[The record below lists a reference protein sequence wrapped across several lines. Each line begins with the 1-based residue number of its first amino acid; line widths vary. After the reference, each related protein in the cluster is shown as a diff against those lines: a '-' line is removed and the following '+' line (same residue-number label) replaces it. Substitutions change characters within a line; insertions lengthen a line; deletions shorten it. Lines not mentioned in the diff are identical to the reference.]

1 MASTYAPNTGIELIA
16 TGEKSG
22 TWGDVTNVN
31 LRIIDRLTN
40 GIGAITLS
48 GTTHTLTTSDGALSD
63 GQYRMLVLGGS
74 PSGTNTITID
84 PNDQDKLFF
93 VYNNSGQSAVFTQGS
108 GGNVTVTNGT
118 YALIYAD
125 GGGATA
131 AVSEFSFIAPVTRAE
146 LALLDGAIAGTIV
159 NSKAVV
165 YGASGEVNAT
175 TLQIGGTS
183 ITASAVELNY
193 NDVTTLGSTQP
204 SKTVTADANGDVSFK
219 NGVAENVYALSGTTP
234 ALDPTNGTIQTWT
247 LSGNSSPTDSL
258 SSGES
263 ITLMINDGTSYTI
276 TWPTI
281 TWVNNLG
288 VAPTLATSGY
298 TTIIIWK
305 VSTVLYGAL
314 VGDRA

>member
-22 TWGDVTNVN
+22 TWGDVTNTN

-40 GIGAITLS
+40 GVGAIALS

-63 GQYRMLVLGGS
+63 GQYRLLVLGGS

-84 PNDQDKLFF
+84 PNDQEKLFF
-93 VYNNSGQSAVFTQGS
+93 VFNDSGESAIFTQGS
-108 GGNVTVTNGT
+108 GGNVTVADGT

-125 GGGATA
+125 GGGAAA

-146 LALLDGAIAGTIV
+146 LNILDGATVTTAELNILDGVT
-159 NSKAVV
+159 
-165 YGASGEVNAT
+165 AT
-175 TLQIGGTS
+175 TAEI
-183 ITASAVELNY
+183 NY
-193 NDVTTLGSTQP
+193 NDVTTLGTTEA
-204 SKTVTADANGDVSFK
+204 SKVVTADANGDVSFA
-219 NGVAENVYALSGTTP
+219 NGIAENVYALSGTTP

-247 LSGNSSPTDSL
+247 LSGNSTPTDSL
-258 SSGES
+258 NSGES
-263 ITLMINDGTSYTI
+263 ITLMIDDGTSYTI

-288 VAPTLATSGY
+288 IAPTLATSGY

-305 VSTVLYGAL
+305 VSTTLYGAL

>member
-1 MASTYAPNTGIELIA
+1 MGGCYQH
-16 TGEKSG
+16 
-22 TWGDVTNVN
+22 N

-40 GIGAITLS
+40 GVGAIALS

-63 GQYRMLVLGGS
+63 GQYRLLVLGGS

-84 PNDQDKLFF
+84 PNDQEKLFF
-93 VYNNSGQSAVFTQGS
+93 VFNDSGESAIFTQGS
-108 GGNVTVTNGT
+108 GGNVTVADGT

-125 GGGATA
+125 GGGAAA

-146 LALLDGAIAGTIV
+146 LNILDGATVTTAELNILDGVT
-159 NSKAVV
+159 
-165 YGASGEVNAT
+165 AT
-175 TLQIGGTS
+175 TAEI
-183 ITASAVELNY
+183 NY
-193 NDVTTLGSTQP
+193 NDVTTLGTTEA
-204 SKTVTADANGDVSFK
+204 SKVVTADANGDVSFA
-219 NGVAENVYALSGTTP
+219 NGIAENVYALSGTTP

-247 LSGNSSPTDSL
+247 LSGNSTPTDSL
-258 SSGES
+258 NSGES
-263 ITLMINDGTSYTI
+263 ITLMIDDGTSYTI

-305 VSTVLYGAL
+305 VSTTLYGAL

>member
-22 TWGDVTNVN
+22 TWGDVTNTN

-40 GIGAITLS
+40 GVGAIALS

-63 GQYRMLVLGGS
+63 GQYRLLVLGGS

-84 PNDQDKLFF
+84 PNDQEKLFF
-93 VYNNSGQSAVFTQGS
+93 VFNDSGESAVFTQGS
-108 GGNVTVTNGT
+108 GGNVTVADGT

-125 GGGATA
+125 GGGAAA

-146 LALLDGAIAGTIV
+146 LNILDGATVTTAELNILDGVT
-159 NSKAVV
+159 
-165 YGASGEVNAT
+165 AT
-175 TLQIGGTS
+175 TAEI
-183 ITASAVELNY
+183 NY
-193 NDVTTLGSTQP
+193 NDVTTLGTTEA
-204 SKTVTADANGDVSFK
+204 SKVVTADANGDVSFA
-219 NGVAENVYALSGTTP
+219 NGIAENVYALSGTTP

-247 LSGNSSPTDSL
+247 LSGNSTPTDSL
-258 SSGES
+258 NSGES
-263 ITLMINDGTSYTI
+263 ITLMIDDGTSYTI

-305 VSTVLYGAL
+305 VSTTLYGAL